1 MKYTL
6 LLFTV
11 LTVSANEPQYASKK
25 TKEVIKKMIDAHGG
39 LDTWIVS
46 KTFSYENVMFSK
58 SLPGSPFWINRAT
71 VDTKTKR
78 VYQEWPLHKSSMASN
93 GVDTW
98 SVDWKIGNAPKFEA
112 LFFYYFLNLPW
123 LTQDKNVTL
132 GDVVKIKHKAFKNE
146 VYAIDMG
153 FKNKP
158 AIGKT
163 KNDTYKLYI
172 DSKTFLLM
180 GYEYTIS
187 YGHMLDLF
195 GFPKD
200 AKFFGPMFRVHD
212 AFTNVDGL
220 IYPNLMHTS
229 NLEQTQIYG
238 NHAIYDYSLNTKFD
252 EQKMKKPKNA
262 VIDTSSHLRKK

>member
-39 LDTWIVS
+39 LDTWKVS

-146 VYAIDMG
+146 VYVIDMG

-195 GFPKD
+195 GFPT
-200 AKFFGPMFRVHD
+200 VSY
-212 AFTNVDGL
+212 T
-220 IYPNLMHTS
+220 
-229 NLEQTQIYG
+229 
-238 NHAIYDYSLNTKFD
+238 
-252 EQKMKKPKNA
+252 
-262 VIDTSSHLRKK
+262 HLTLPTTPYV